1 LLRTKPLFAQVLLV
15 LLLLGAA
22 AASST
27 RFAWSQPD
35 LLITLAVLAIG
46 SHLLPMTARGVHIS
60 GSFMG
65 LMLVMAL
72 CGPAPAVAIGVLA
85 VLLDAL
91 RTRPPLWHLVSDGIT
106 YAVFPLLGGLFFDA
120 LRGVEADQHA
130 PAFAITVALAF
141 IALNL
146 LNFVL
151 TIEQLRLHR
160 PQTPPLGE
168 MLRLNVLPVL
178 PWQLAAALVT
188 AVVVYG
194 TTQFGIAAV
203 GLLVLVLFTFQLLLR
218 AVLEAEHQRDQ
229 LASSFNELERM
240 HEGLL
245 VATLKTLSLR
255 DRGTARHSA
264 AVARYARAVAAAA
277 GMDDG
282 RQVLVHTAGLLHDIG
297 KASFDDDLLTTAG
310 RLTDAQRALIRRHP
324 SEGAR
329 ILRGVA
335 GYAEVADIVEAHH
348 ERWDGG
354 GYPHGLRREEI
365 PELARIISVAD
376 AYDVMTARDSYR
388 AAISHEQAVAELRRV
403 AGTQLDPLIVD
414 LFIATVEQGR
424 VAFAHAD
431 DRDLELE
438 LRARAP
444 SWPGQAAAARCAN
457 P

>member
-1 LLRTKPLFAQVLLV
+1 VR
-15 LLLLGAA
+15 
-22 AASST
+22 
-27 RFAWSQPD
+27 
-35 LLITLAVLAIG
+35 
-46 SHLLPMTARGVHIS
+46 
-60 GSFMG
+60 
-65 LMLVMAL
+65 
-72 CGPAPAVAIGVLA
+72 
-85 VLLDAL
+85 
-91 RTRPPLWHLVSDGIT
+91 
-106 YAVFPLLGGLFFDA
+106 
-120 LRGVEADQHA
+120 
-130 PAFAITVALAF
+130 
-141 IALNL
+141 
-146 LNFVL
+146 
-151 TIEQLRLHR
+151 
-160 PQTPPLGE
+160 
-168 MLRLNVLPVL
+168 

-188 AVVVYG
+188 AVVAYG
-194 TTQFGIAAV
+194 HARLGLPVV
-203 GLLVLVLFTFQLLLR
+203 GLLVVVSFTFQLLLR

-297 KASFDDDLLTTAG
+297 KASFDDDLLTSPG
-310 RLTDAQRALIRRHP
+310 PLSEQQRELIRRHP

-348 ERWDGG
+348 ERWDGR
-354 GYPHGLRREEI
+354 GYPHGLAGDEI

-388 AAISHEQAVAELRRV
+388 SAVTHEHAVAELRRV

-444 SWPGQAAAARCAN
+444 SWPGQAAATARCAN